1 MTTGE
6 QPTVSVVVATYN
18 RPAELERLLDGLAEQ
33 DHPPDEVIVVDDGS
47 TPAAAPKFPDGVE
60 DRWVIVRQDNAGA
73 ATARDTGIRRSSGA
87 VIVICDD
94 DMIVTP
100 RFVASHVERHEAGY
114 EVVQAR
120 FDEIESD
127 DRPLYNQFVYQQQ
140 LAYFA
145 ACAEDDAAIVPERM
159 STGNVS
165 FRRDRYIESG
175 GFDTSLRRREDS
187 ELGLRL
193 AATGARFGFT
203 NEPTAVHDE
212 PPEPLSRFL
221 TVAYEYGV
229 SEQAMYSRHPETY
242 RPWDLV
248 DAMPGPLRLVIGL
261 LDRWPKAMRL
271 VGRLAAGV
279 GAALER
285 IHLGGPAVQ
294 MYGVAFALH
303 WFSGMI
309 TTIGRKPSD
318 APAATP
324 LVGETSRQQVDFDG
338 VHIDAVE
345 IDDAIDRI
353 VQLAQLDRPAI
364 VVTPNVDHL
373 VLCKEVPAFRRT
385 YDRADL
391 VLADGMP
398 IVQLSRILRLPV
410 RSKVSGSDLVVPLLE
425 ASAAAG
431 VKVFILGTT
440 EEIADE
446 AIAKLRTDIAGIDI
460 VGRASPWFHPE
471 NNTGEA
477 TEAFEQI
484 AATGAE
490 LVLVAFG
497 SPKEGQLL
505 DHFWDTMP
513 PACFLA
519 CGASIDFI
527 ANRVPR
533 APEWM
538 SRVGL
543 EWVFRLVK
551 EPKRLWKRYLVQD
564 LKAVPVFARVVWRR
578 LRGQDLVT
586 TRTWE
591 S

>member
-1 MTTGE
+1 MNTD
-6 QPTVSVVVATYN
+6 QQLTVSVVVATYN
-18 RPAELERLLDGLAEQ
+18 RPAELERLLEGLAEQ
-33 DHPPDEVIVVDDGS
+33 DRAPDEVIVVDDGS
-47 TPAAAPKFPDGVE
+47 TPPAAPKFPDDVE
-60 DRWVIVRQDNAGA
+60 DRWTILHQENAGA
-73 ATARDTGIRRSSGA
+73 ATARDTGIRAASGD
-87 VIVICDD
+87 VILIVDD

-100 RFVASHVERHEAGY
+100 RLVASHLERHHAGY
-114 EVVQAR
+114 EVVKAR

-127 DRPLYNQFVYQQQ
+127 DRPLYNQFVYEQQ

-145 ACAEDDAAIVPERM
+145 ACAASDDAIVPERM

-165 FRRDRYIESG
+165 FRRDRYFESG

-212 PPEPLSRFL
+212 PAEPLSRFL
-221 TVAYEYGV
+221 TVAYEYGE
-229 SEQAMYSRHPETY
+229 SEQAMYHRHPETY

-248 DAMPGPLRLVIGL
+248 DAMPAPLRLLIGL
-261 LDRWPKAMRL
+261 LDRWPRLMRL
-271 VGRLAAGV
+271 TGRLAAGLGV
-279 GAALER
+279 VLER
-285 IHLGGPAVQ
+285 IRLRGPAVR

-309 TTIGRKPSD
+309 TKIGRKPT
-318 APAATP
+318 AAP
-324 LVGETSRQQVDFDG
+324 LVGDTPDQRVDIDG
-338 VHIDAVE
+338 VFIDAVE
-345 IDDAIDRI
+345 IDEAIDRI
-353 VQLAQLDRPAI
+353 VGLARLDRPSI

-373 VLCKEVPAFRRT
+373 VLCHKVPAFRRT

-398 IVQLSRILRLPV
+398 IVQLCRLLRLPV
-410 RSKVSGSDLVVPLLE
+410 RSKVSGSDLVVPLLR

-446 AIAKLRTDIAGIDI
+446 AIAKLRDDIPSLEI
-460 VGRASPWFHPE
+460 VGRASPWFNPDDDAA
-471 NNTGEA
+471 EA
-477 TEAFEQI
+477 AAAFDQI
-484 AATGAE
+484 AASGAE

-505 DHFWDTMP
+505 DRFWETMP

-533 APEWM
+533 APAWM
-538 SRVGL
+538 SRAGL
-543 EWVFRLVK
+543 EWLFRLYK

-564 LKAVPVFARVVWRR
+564 LRAVPVFARVIWRR
-578 LRGQDLVT
+578 ISGQQLVT

-591 S
+591 T

>member
-1 MTTGE
+1 MTSGE
-6 QPTVSVVVATYN
+6 HQTVSVVVATFN

-33 DHPPDEVIVVDDGS
+33 DHPPDEVVIVDDGS
-47 TPAAAPKFPDGVE
+47 SPPADPKFPDGVE
-60 DRWVIVRQDNAGA
+60 DRWTIVRQDNAGA
-73 ATARDTGIRRSSGA
+73 ATARDTGIRRSTGDI
-87 VIVICDD
+87 IVICDD

-100 RFVASHVERHEAGY
+100 RFVASHVEHHRAGY

-140 LAYFA
+140 LAYFE
-145 ACAEDDAAIVPERM
+145 ACAADDAAIVPERM

-175 GFDTSLRRREDS
+175 GFDTSMRRREDS

-212 PPEPLSRFL
+212 PAEPLSRFL

-229 SEQAMYSRHPETY
+229 SEQAMYSRHPDIY

-248 DAMPGPLRLVIGL
+248 DAMPAPLRLLIGL
-261 LDRWPKAMRL
+261 LDRWPSAMRL
-271 VGRLAAGV
+271 VGRVAAAVGV
-279 GAALER
+279 ALER

-309 TTIGRKPSD
+309 TTIGRKPSE
-318 APAATP
+318 ATP
-324 LVGETSRQQVDFDG
+324 LVDQATAREQVDIDG
-338 VHIDAVE
+338 VLIDAVE
-345 IDDAIDRI
+345 IDDAIRRI
-353 VQLAQLDRPAI
+353 IELAQLDRPAI

-373 VLCKEVPAFRRT
+373 VLCRKNPAFRRT

-398 IVQLSRILRLPV
+398 IVQLSRLLRLPV
-410 RSKVSGSDLVVPLLE
+410 RSKVSGSDLVEPLLQ
-425 ASAAAG
+425 AAAAAG

-446 AIAKLRTDIAGIDI
+446 AIAKLRHDIVGIDI

-471 NNTGEA
+471 TNTAEA
-477 TEAFEQI
+477 AAAFEQI
-484 AATGAE
+484 AASGAE

-527 ANRVPR
+527 ANRVQR

-538 SRVGL
+538 SRIGL
-543 EWVFRLVK
+543 EWLFRLYK

-564 LKAVPVFARVVWRR
+564 LKAVPVFARVIWRR
-578 LRGQDLVT
+578 LRGRELVT